1 MNREDI
7 IRMARAC
14 FDVHTDER
22 GRETF
27 SGDHFCVE
35 ELVALVTKAE
45 REECARIAKSYGG
58 PEKPAMVGTYE
69 AGWFNAAEAIAA
81 DIRARK
87 NEDQRPCTCHPID
100 NPPKPCPR
108 RYALSECRDAAIRAR
123 GQA

>member
-1 MNREDI
+1 MNRDDI

-14 FDVHTDER
+14 FDVHTDSR

-45 REECARIAKSYGG
+45 REACVKVCDEIADLWTNACAISACGYCATLIS
-58 PEKPAMVGTYE
+58 
-69 AGWFNAAEAIAA
+69 N
-81 DIRARK
+81 
-87 NEDQRPCTCHPID
+87 
-100 NPPKPCPR
+100 
-108 RYALSECRDAAIRAR
+108 R